1 MTVAA
6 PVANPARR
14 LPAAALSVL
23 LAVSAIPA
31 LERSEPHPPSTG
43 LRPTPRERVVSVW
56 AGLAETGASSAEVT
70 HAGGSAIGSAADLG
84 TFVLLGGRLEYFPSV
99 SGRLS
104 KHFGFGVDVT
114 AMAGEADMEIR
125 RTLPAE
131 EVSLGA
137 AVIAPSLVVRL
148 PGRTRWEGYVGLGFT
163 LIWGA
168 VLSDVGVTGYDDE
181 AGDTEIALG
190 PSLYAGLRRSG
201 SAGWFFMME
210 GRYQGGENDFELRD
224 SLSKVH
230 LEWRTTQ
237 IVFGSG
243 YRF

>member
-1 MTVAA
+1 MAV

-14 LPAAALSVL
+14 LPAAALTAL
-23 LAVSAIPA
+23 LAVTAIPA
-31 LERSEPHPPSTG
+31 LERSRLHPPPTG
-43 LRPTPRERVVSVW
+43 LRPTPRERIVSVW
-56 AGLAETGASSAEVT
+56 AGLAGAGASGAEVT
-70 HAGGSAIGSAADLG
+70 HAGGSSSGSAADFG
-84 TFVLLGGRLEYFPSV
+84 TFVLLGARIEYFPSI
-99 SGRLS
+99 SDRLG

-125 RTLPAE
+125 GSLPAE

-148 PGRTRWEGYVGLGFT
+148 PGRTRWEGYVGLGIT
-163 LIWGA
+163 LVWGA

-181 AGDTEIALG
+181 AGDTEVVTG

-210 GRYQGGENDFELRD
+210 GRYQAGENDFELRD
-224 SLSKVH
+224 SLTRVH
-230 LEWRTTQ
+230 LDWRTTQ